1 MAGSLGERQFQ
12 KCSRQ
17 VEGPVK
23 AGLRYILI
31 QARWVASITLKAS
44 HLTGG
49 CILLPWQMWERGLY
63 TAIAGGR
70 TLMKFSLLKGTLGLK
85 GESRL
90 IKVLFAVIAP

>member
-1 MAGSLGERQFQ
+1 MAGTLGERQFQ

-31 QARWVASITLKAS
+31 QARWVASITLKPN
-44 HLTGG
+44 GG

-63 TAIAGGR
+63 TAIAGGW